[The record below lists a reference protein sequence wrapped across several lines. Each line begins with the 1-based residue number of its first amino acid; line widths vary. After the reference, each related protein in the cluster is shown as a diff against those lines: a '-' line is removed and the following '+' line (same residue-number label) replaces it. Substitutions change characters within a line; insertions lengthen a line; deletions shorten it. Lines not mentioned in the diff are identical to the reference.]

1 MSLSVERVST
11 VTVVTIERGEEKE
24 KSQRSF
30 VRGSNDY
37 LVDDDG

>member
-1 MSLSVERVST
+1 VSLSVERVST

-30 VRGSNDY
+30 VRSFVGPTII
-37 LVDDDG
+37 